1 MYCGNAIVV
10 LIATPDT
17 DNMSYYGY
25 THNNWVC
32 LTNMSAILFLSALI
46 TFLFGIV
53 LELISALNYKDIE
66 NAKRR
71 TSR

>member
-1 MYCGNAIVV
+1 
-10 LIATPDT
+10 
-17 DNMSYYGY
+17 MSYYGY

-53 LELISALNYKDIE
+53 LDLISALNYKDIE